1 MINYQGIL
9 IKTHESVP
17 QPSLDTYFL
26 LENLN
31 IKRTDEILEIGTGA
45 GLITV
50 YCAQRTR
57 NVVATDISEKSLRCS
72 LANII
77 ANRTYNTR
85 LKKGE
90 LFEALEDEKFDL
102 IIFNLSQLMATSADL
117 KPEQLLT
124 GFTSKLKEYL
134 KPEGRFHILL
144 PGFLTPPEMVS
155 LVEGDGFKVEYISSE
170 ESPTGAY
177 LIKGDLEEEL

>member
-9 IKTHESVP
+9 IKNHESVP
-17 QPSLDTYFL
+17 QPSIDTYFL

-45 GLITV
+45 GLVTV

-77 ANRTYNTR
+77 ANRTYNTQ

-90 LFEALEDEKFDL
+90 LFESVENEKFDL
-102 IIFNLSQLMATSADL
+102 IIFNLSQLLATSTDL
-117 KPEQLLT
+117 NPEKLLT
-124 GFTSKLKEYL
+124 GFTKKVRDYL
-134 KPEGRFHILL
+134 KPEGRFQVLVPGILASEDTVSTIEQNN
-144 PGFLTPPEMVS
+144 FMVD
-155 LVEGDGFKVEYISSE
+155 LIPHDK
-170 ESPTGAY
+170 SPTGDY
-177 LIKGDLEEEL
+177 IIKVDLKGDS